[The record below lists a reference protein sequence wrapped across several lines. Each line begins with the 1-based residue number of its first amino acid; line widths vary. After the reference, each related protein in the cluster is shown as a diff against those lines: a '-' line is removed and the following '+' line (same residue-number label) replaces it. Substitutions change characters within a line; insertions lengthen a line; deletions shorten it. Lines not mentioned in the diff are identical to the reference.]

1 MKLYDSIP
9 RPLLSG
15 NDVLSNVMYDDID
28 YRINDVFITE
38 TAVPHRPR
46 QVISE
51 IGQKRKVNLVM
62 TGTIMNHVKIS
73 ESIITN
79 RNPQESYDLHGE
91 TINFTFFDIRIKRNP
106 DAELYI
112 DNNCLFYNYFRM
124 VCVNQGLMNIN
135 DFSNISVT
143 YDELRELCKGKIETF
158 SQYRYLDGLKW
169 EFKYKKGDNDGE

>member
-28 YRINDVFITE
+28 YRINDV
-38 TAVPHRPR
+38 
-46 QVISE
+46 
-51 IGQKRKVNLVM
+51 
-62 TGTIMNHVKIS
+62 
-73 ESIITN
+73 
-79 RNPQESYDLHGE
+79 GE